1 MEKYLVSARKYRPDT
16 FNSVVGQTT
25 VTTTL
30 KNSIKNNQLAHAY
43 LFCGPHGV
51 GKTTCARVFAK
62 TINCYNITEEIEP
75 CNECISCKSYNE
87 GRSFSIHELD
97 AASNNSVEDI
107 RNLIEHVHI
116 PPQIGRYSVYII
128 DEVHMLSQAAFNAF
142 LKTLEEPPSHTI
154 FILAT
159 TEKHKII
166 PTILSRCQVFDFS
179 RITVNDIVKH
189 LETIAKKE
197 NINYEIDALN
207 IIAQKVNGSLRN
219 ALSIFDQISNF
230 TNGNITYDAVIQN
243 LNILDY
249 SYYFKFIEFFLNNNI
264 GDTLL
269 CFDDI
274 LRKGFD
280 PHNFITGLMQ
290 HFRDL
295 LVSKNQL
302 TVKLLE
308 YSDNIKQQYLNQ
320 AQKVSDDFIYEALN
334 ILNECDLNYKNSK
347 NQRLLVEITLLK
359 LCYLNIEKK
368 NNISEV
374 KQEFKTD
381 NQVEKTKSEF
391 NNKISLKDSKTNK
404 TETAATT
411 QIPSIKGSI
420 NKILSKNGNFQEKDE
435 LKNLREPF
443 TIEELQ
449 NLWFNYVES
458 IKEEK
463 PRMYLILSK
472 KSFDFDNKNNLIK
485 IGFISKVQQDEFE
498 ARIKTDLLEYL
509 RKNLRNYSIE
519 IESFVNDQPNSND
532 EKRPYTVEERYKYLL
547 QKNPLIEQL
556 RKEFGMDIE

>member
-116 PPQIGRYSVYII
+116 PPQIGKYSVYII

-189 LETIAKKE
+189 LENIAQKE
-197 NINYEIDALN
+197 NINYEVDALN

-264 GDTLL
+264 GDALL
-269 CFDDI
+269 YFDDI

-280 PHNFITGLMQ
+280 PHNFIIGLMQ

-320 AQKVSDDFIYEALN
+320 AQKVSDEFIYEALN

-359 LCYLNIEKK
+359 LCNLNTEKK

-381 NQVEKTKSEF
+381 NQLDKTRSEF
-391 NNKISLKDSKTNK
+391 NNKISSKDSKTSK
-404 TETAATT
+404 TETATPT

-420 NKILSKNGNFQEKDE
+420 NKILSKNGNFQEKDA

-449 NLWFNYVES
+449 NLWFSYVES

-472 KSFDFDNKNNLIK
+472 KSFEFDNKNNLIK

-498 ARIKTDLLEYL
+498 IRIKAELLDFL

-519 IESFVNDQPNSND
+519 IESFVNEQPNND

-556 RKEFGMDIE
+556 RKDFGMEIE